1 MHVGR
6 DIARAPHTCVPA
18 AQQRNKKRKRPED
31 GATPAAA
38 WRGAGGFA
46 DDRAPWQHGSGL
58 KCVCSW
64 QSPPLLIT
72 HCVISSVPCLTIEE
86 ASWKVA
92 PRPPRPGAGGSGLQM
107 TGRLAELCPVPS
119 AFFLV
124 VCRLCP
130 HCPLLLLLLLS
141 LGAGAPGTALLGV
154 MGITLELCLLSF
166 WVCSGGVR
174 AFEAVC
180 GPGTAAL

>member
-6 DIARAPHTCVPA
+6 DIARTPHTCVPA

-38 WRGAGGFA
+38 WRGGGGFA

-64 QSPPLLIT
+64 QSPPLLVT
-72 HCVISSVPCLTIEE
+72 HCVTSSVPCLTIKEGG
-86 ASWKVA
+86 WKMA
-92 PRPPRPGAGGSGLQM
+92 PRPLRPGAGESGSQM
-107 TGRLAELCPVPS
+107 TSRRVVSSSECI
-119 AFFLV
+119 FLV
-124 VCRLCP
+124 ICQLCP

-154 MGITLELCLLSF
+154 MGITLKLCLLSQ

-174 AFEAVC
+174 AFETGC